1 MVAKFNASGQE
12 VAGKRVF
19 VSMKAMNSGDAE
31 SAIARGRLQPDVWSP
46 AGSFWGRLLNL
57 RADKPY
63 VAQDNPSIVRTPLV
77 IAMWEPMA
85 QALGYP
91 RKAVAFEDI
100 VRLATDPRGWAAAGK
115 PAFGRFKYVH
125 TNPDSSTSGAEA
137 VTGSYYALAGKKE
150 GLTDA
155 DVAKAA
161 PRVKDLERSIVHYG
175 DSTLFIEDQLCKGGL
190 AYASAVAM
198 EETTVID
205 FNRRSAARTPSSSRC
220 TRTEGSFF
228 SDSPYIVLNADWVT
242 PAERQ
247 AAAAFQKF
255 LAGEV
260 DADLAGALRLPPR
273 RSAGQAG
280 GPRDRGQRRRPDQ
293 AAARADAARAAG
305 AQQGPHH
312 LAARPQAGP
321 RDARPRQ
328 LGLDAGRGQ
337 ARARQGR
344 AARLLPAGR
353 SAGRDRADEVL
364 REGDPA
370 GDARALRA
378 QQRGARRRRSRTSS
392 PRTTPR
398 STTPRCRRST
408 RSRRGPTP
416 STSTRWWCSPTARTP
431 RPRSPAGRSSTRLGQ
446 EGKAESNAVRVFT
459 IAYGSDA
466 KASELDRL
474 RGGLRRQG
482 LQGLHR
488 RHRAGLPLDLL
499 LLLDARSELVTR
511 GALERRLAVNA
522 ATKPLNIL
530 VPGGVIVVGDAAEPD
545 RGGAADRDRRLHRAV
560 ACRPSSTPRRR
571 RRSARRTPTAPR
583 RLSASRARR
592 RHALAAHRR
601 GRRRRRAR
609 PPPHPRR
616 VLEADAPL
624 RRRRRRRR
632 RAASPRWRPRPSAP
646 S

>member
-1 MVAKFNASGQE
+1 MKPGSILTIIAAVAAVVVAAVLASGGGDDKAKPGSSGRTSVAPTGSQQLSFVVSPEKEELLKAVVTKFNASGAQ

-63 VAQDNPSIVRTPLV
+63 VATDNPSIVRTPLV

-91 RKAVAFEDI
+91 RKAVAFDDI

-161 PRVKDLERSIVHYG
+161 PRVKDLERSVVHYG

-205 FNRRSAARTPSSSRC
+205 FNRRRCSS
-220 TRTEGSFF
+220 TKLVALYPEEGSFF

-260 DADLAGALRLPPR
+260 GADLAGRYGFRPGDPEAKAAGLVNAASGVDPSKPR
-273 RSAGQAG
+273 RELLLPEPSVLNKVLTTWR
-280 GPRDRGQRRRPDQ
+280 RDRKPARVMLVLDNSGSMQDEDKLVHAKAGLLAFFRQVAPQDEIGLTKFSAKVTQLVAPAPLVHNSPALTKAVRDIIPEDDTAVYDATVQ
-293 AAARADAARAAG
+293 AVDAIKARADSEHINAVVVLTDG
-305 AQQGPHH
+305 A
-312 LAARPQAGP
+312 
-321 RDARPRQ
+321 DTTSSV
-328 LGLDAGRGQ
+328 
-337 ARARQGR
+337 
-344 AARLLPAGR
+344 
-353 SAGRDRADEVL
+353 SAQEVL
-364 REGDPA
+364 A
-370 GDARALRA
+370 
-378 QQRGARRRRSRTSS
+378 
-392 PRTTPR
+392 
-398 STTPRCRRST
+398 
-408 RSRRGPTP
+408 
-416 STSTRWWCSPTARTP
+416 
-431 RPRSPAGRSSTRLGQ
+431 RLGQ

-466 KASELDRL
+466 KASELDRF
-474 RGGLRRQG
+474 
-482 LQGLHR
+482 
-488 RHRAGLPLDLL
+488 A
-499 LLLDARSELVTR
+499 
-511 GALERRLAVNA
+511 
-522 ATKPLNIL
+522 
-530 VPGGVIVVGDAAEPD
+530 
-545 RGGAADRDRRLHRAV
+545 
-560 ACRPSSTPRRR
+560 
-571 RRSARRTPTAPR
+571 
-583 RLSASRARR
+583 
-592 RHALAAHRR
+592 
-601 GRRRRRAR
+601 
-609 PPPHPRR
+609 
-616 VLEADAPL
+616 
-624 RRRRRRRR
+624 
-632 RAASPRWRPRPSAP
+632 AASGGKGFTASTADIEQVYRSI
-646 S
+646 SSFF